1 VTISSQ
7 PLDYLTISN
16 DVGFIAQDI
25 STISDDVITVDL
37 SNISSDTITLTGSHN
52 TAFGYSAMTTG
63 SYTVGSGGAGI
74 SAISINDLSA
84 STFIWKSPEEWVDC
98 FPDYERI
105 QKMCD
110 MYPGLKIA
118 FERFKTTYKLVQ
130 DDYDSP
136 PGRRIKP

>member
-1 VTISSQ
+1 MTTSSQ
-7 PLDYLTISN
+7 PLDYSITSN

-25 STISDDVITVDL
+25 SIVSNDIISIDL
-37 SNISSDTITLTGSHN
+37 SSVSSDTITLTSSYN
-52 TAFGYSAMTTG
+52 SSFGYSTMTTSTG
-63 SYTVGSGGAGI
+63 ISNTAIGSGSGT
-74 SAISINDLSA
+74 
-84 STFIWKSPEEWVDC
+84 STFIWKSPEEWVDT

-118 FERFKTTYKLVQ
+118 FEKFKTTYKLVK

-136 PGRRIKP
+136 PEKRIKP